1 MGKRLYIGNLPYRT
15 TEDELRGLF
24 GQAGEVVD
32 VAIPI
37 ERESGRPRG
46 FAFVEM
52 ADDTAAAQAI
62 QQFNGYVLL
71 GRELRVN
78 ESQPRPSG
86 SGGRERDGRRDGRG
100 GRGGWGRDEG

>member
-52 ADDTAAAQAI
+52 ADDTAASQAI

-100 GRGGWGRDEG
+100 DRGGWGRDGS

>member
-15 TEDELRGLF
+15 TEDELRSLF

-52 ADDTAAAQAI
+52 ADDTAASQAI

-78 ESQPRPSG
+78 ESQPRPSI
-86 SGGRERDGRRDGRG
+86 GGGRDGRREGRG
-100 GRGGWGRDEG
+100 ERGGGGRSEG

>member
-1 MGKRLYIGNLPYRT
+1 MGTRLYIGNLPYRT
-15 TEDELRGLF
+15 NEDELRGLF

-37 ERESGRPRG
+37 ERDSGRPRG

-52 ADDTAAAQAI
+52 ADEAAAAQAI

-78 ESQPRPSG
+78 ESQPRPSMG
-86 SGGRERDGRRDGRG
+86 GGRDNRREDRG

>member
-15 TEDELRGLF
+15 SEDELRGLF

-52 ADDTAAAQAI
+52 ADAAAAAQAI

-78 ESQPRPSG
+78 ESQPRPSFGG
-86 SGGRERDGRRDGRG
+86 SRDSRREGRG
-100 GRGGWGRDEG
+100 GRSDWGRDEG